1 MLQETCPVC
10 SSPLFSIR
18 DEMWCLKCNKR
29 VVKVSELDEIGEAS
43 IPYLLTTL
51 TNTLTAKIEEI
62 NILLQRATDPEE
74 IRKLTNT
81 LESLLKVISESRKL
95 ARELRQET

>member
-29 VVKVSELDEIGEAS
+29 VVKVSELDEAGAAS
-43 IPYLLTTL
+43 IPYILTSL
-51 TNTLTAKIEEI
+51 NNTLSAKLEEI
-62 NILLQRATDPEE
+62 NILLQRTTDPEE
-74 IRKLTNT
+74 INKLAQT
-81 LESLLKVISESRKL
+81 LETLLRIIRESRKL
-95 ARELRQET
+95 ENELRQHL